1 MFNSRDTLEKITQQ
15 LGTLKKQQNV
25 IIEEEATFAEIED
38 LAVKSSPR

>member
-25 IIEEEATFAEIED
+25 IIKEEASFAED